1 MIVIRLDRRV
11 LWGIVA
17 VLLIL
22 VALGA
27 GVLIGSMT
35 GAGGGGTAAAPQ
47 APVQQAPVQQAP
59 VQQAPLPQAQQ
70 LPQAQAQQPQ
80 SPNVPLISIDEARQ
94 LLGQPNVVFVDA
106 RVADEYKKFHI
117 KGAISMPNTEV
128 AQRLTELPKDKDLIL
143 YCA

>member
-27 GVLIGSMT
+27 GVLIGAMT
-35 GAGGGGTAAAPQ
+35 SRGGATAAVSPA
-47 APVQQAPVQQAP
+47 QQAPVQQAP
-59 VQQAPLPQAQQ
+59 I
-70 LPQAQAQQPQ
+70 QQPQ
-80 SPNVPLISIDEARQ
+80 LQTQPQVQQPQAPTNMPLISIDEARQ

-106 RVADEYKKFHI
+106 RVADEYKRQHI

-128 AQRLTELPKDKDLIL
+128 AQRLTELPRDKDLII

>member
-11 LWGIVA
+11 LWGIAA

-22 VALGA
+22 VALAA

-35 GAGGGGTAAAPQ
+35 GGGGGTAAVSQPPA
-47 APVQQAPVQQAP
+47 QQAPIQQAP
-59 VQQAPLPQAQQ
+59 IQPQVQQ
-70 LPQAQAQQPQ
+70 PQAQAQQPQ
-80 SPNVPLISIDEARQ
+80 LSANAPLVTVDEAKQ
-94 LLGQPNVVFVDA
+94 LFGQPNVVFVDA

-128 AQRLTELPKDKDLIL
+128 AQRFQELPRDKDLII

>member
-27 GVLIGSMT
+27 GVLIGSLT
-35 GAGGGGTAAAPQ
+35 SGGGSTAASVPQ
-47 APVQQAPVQQAP
+47 APVQQAPAQQAP
-59 VQQAPLPQAQQ
+59 VQQLPVQ
-70 LPQAQAQQPQ
+70 PQAQAQQPQ
-80 SPNVPLISIDEARQ
+80 APANLPMVTVDEARQ

-106 RVADEYKKFHI
+106 RVADEYKRQHI

-128 AQRLTELPKDKDLIL
+128 AQRVAELPRDKDLII

>member
-27 GVLIGSMT
+27 GVLIGSLT
-35 GAGGGGTAAAPQ
+35 SRGGSTAAAVPQ
-47 APVQQAPVQQAP
+47 APVQQAPVQQPP
-59 VQQAPLPQAQQ
+59 VQQLPVQ
-70 LPQAQAQQPQ
+70 PQAQAQQPQ
-80 SPNVPLISIDEARQ
+80 APTNLPMITVDEARQ
-94 LLGQPNVVFVDA
+94 ELGLPNVVFVDA
-106 RVADEYKKFHI
+106 RVADEYKRGHI

-128 AQRLTELPKDKDLIL
+128 AQRLSELPKDKDLII